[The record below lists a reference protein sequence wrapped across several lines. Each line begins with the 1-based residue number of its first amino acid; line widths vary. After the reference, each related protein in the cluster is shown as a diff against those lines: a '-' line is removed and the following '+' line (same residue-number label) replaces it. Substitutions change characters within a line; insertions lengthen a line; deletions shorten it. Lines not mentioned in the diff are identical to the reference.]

1 MKDALVLQLRFRTQ
15 SKTWLVTQGQSLES
29 QEANTWKVDTPTQEQ
44 HWGEILERTVSKQN
58 LSLLVNGTNGTI
70 LNPPQQQTN
79 TARRNLRLLE
89 TPANYR
95 AKQQPDDSNFMPAD
109 FSKSTLS
116 LEMNSS
122 GTTAKNSSS
131 SSAMNTGSRHC
142 CH

>member
-29 QEANTWKVDTPTQEQ
+29 QEAAGENWPKVDTPTQEQ

-70 LNPPQQQTN
+70 LNQTFP
-79 TARRNLRLLE
+79 RRNSRLVA
-89 TPANYR
+89 PANYR
-95 AKQQPDDSNFMPAD
+95 AEATSNFMPTD

-131 SSAMNTGSRHC
+131 SSAMNAGRHC